1 MYTRR
6 VRRTEEHAGLF
17 LMPLFW
23 LLLLLPF
30 TMCGAQPPARAE
42 SDNPVAFAAAMNRV
56 FVLRSGAG
64 PAAEFAPCHKRMT
77 DLMRRQRL
85 PVRARDLRAVLTDDE
100 LFRIV
105 LLAAIASM
113 GQQWARDGSTDAFL
127 VDERGA
133 LVRASI
139 PTAVENDVMLCLV
152 CALLTV
158 IAALHIVPPSAAA
171 AVPQQQQ
178 QADAKNNNKKPA
190 FVQQQGQQMRAA

>member
-1 MYTRR
+1 M
-6 VRRTEEHAGLF
+6 
-17 LMPLFW
+17 
-23 LLLLLPF
+23 LLLLLLLLVA
-30 TMCGAQPPARAE
+30 TASAQPPARAE
-42 SDNPVAFAAAMNRV
+42 ADNPVAFAAAMNRV

-64 PAAEFAPCHKRMT
+64 PAAEFAPCRKRML

-105 LLAAIASM
+105 LLAAIATM

-158 IAALHIVPPSAAA
+158 IAALHIAPPSAAA
-171 AVPQQQQ
+171 APT
-178 QADAKNNNKKPA
+178 APTAAAAAAAKKPYVMTA
-190 FVQQQGQQMRAA
+190 AQAQQQMRAA